1 MYNSDKEIPKIFKAN
16 SKEEDH
22 VLKKCFTKFLIK
34 FEPDADDFTSKAYLI
49 LNELI
54 KNDRTIKLFLKFLTC
69 TRSKNVLSKC
79 SSSWAIQKMSSVLLL
94 AASK

>member
-22 VLKKCFTKFLIK
+22 VLKKSFTKFLIK
-34 FEPDADDFTSKAYLI
+34 FEQDADDFTSKAYLI
-49 LNELI
+49 LNELL
-54 KNDRTIKLFLKFLTC
+54 KNNRTIKLFLKFLTC
-69 TRSKNVLSKC
+69 SRSKTVLSKC
-79 SSSWAIQKMSSVLLL
+79 TSSWAIQKMSSVLLQ